1 MKVIRGK
8 SLSPGYG
15 MGRAVVLGAARLPV
29 PQYRIQ
35 PAQVDAEHRRLQ
47 QALDRSREELE
58 QLQARVMAELGHEV
72 ADIFSAHLAFL
83 RDKQFVERVKEQ
95 VARDLV
101 NVEQACRAVISDL
114 AEALAK
120 VDDEYLREREQDV
133 RDMGRRVLRHLARHA
148 GPGLADL
155 PPESVLVAR
164 ELLPSDLIELDRDH
178 VAAIVT
184 EQGGWTSHVAILA
197 RSLGVPAVTGVRDAT
212 AEIEEGARL
221 LVDGE
226 AGMVWIVPSEE
237 EAAHFA
243 GLKERYERAASVAA
257 AEERRACVTR
267 DGVPIRL
274 YANIARP
281 HEAAEVARH
290 YLDGVGLFRTE
301 YLFLGEQKP
310 PGFERQ
316 RDAYQLAA
324 ELLGGRPLVLRT
336 LDLGA
341 DKNPPYL
348 AARFPVN
355 PSLGLRG
362 LRLCLAAEELFRTQ
376 LRAILANF
384 PRHDVRILFPMV
396 LGAGDL
402 QRALAVLRSV
412 AAEAGLEKLPPVG
425 ALIETPS
432 AVFTIG
438 EIVRHVDFVSIGTN
452 DLTQYVLAA
461 DRNSLEMFEDCSILH
476 PAVLRAVKAVVQAAA
491 AAKRPLCVCGEAAG
505 DPVVARL
512 LVGLG
517 VRELSMSPAL
527 APRVRQLLR
536 GASCAELERFAQEAV
551 ECESP
556 EAVRQTLDRL
566 DRKGSPQGSD
576 SSPAGQERPASER
589 STSSVEG

>member
-8 SLSPGYG
+8 PLSPGYG
-15 MGRAVVLGAARLPV
+15 VGRAVVLGAARLCL
-29 PQYRIQ
+29 PQYRIE
-35 PAQVDAEHRRLQ
+35 PAQVEAEHRRLQ

-58 QLQARVMAELGHEV
+58 RLQARVMAELGHEV

-83 RDKQFVERVKEQ
+83 RDKQFVERVKEH
-95 VARDLV
+95 VAQNLV
-101 NVEQACRAVISDL
+101 NVEQACRAVITDL
-114 AEALAK
+114 AQTLAS

-148 GPGLADL
+148 GPGLAEL
-155 PPESVLVAR
+155 PPESVIVAR
-164 ELLPSDLIELDRDH
+164 ELLPSELMELTRDH
-178 VAAIVT
+178 VAALVT
-184 EQGGWTSHVAILA
+184 EQGGWTSHAAILA
-197 RSLGVPAVTGVRDAT
+197 RSLGVPAVTGAQQAT
-212 AEIEEGARL
+212 AEIEPGARL

-237 EAAHFA
+237 DLARFTVC
-243 GLKERYERAASVAA
+243 KERYEQAASLAA
-257 AEERRACVTR
+257 AEERQACVTR

-281 HEAAEVARH
+281 QEAVEVARH

-301 YLFLGEQKP
+301 YLFLGESEP

-316 RDAYQLAA
+316 REAYRLAA
-324 ELLGGRPLVLRT
+324 ELLAGRPLVLRT

-362 LRLCLAAEELFRTQ
+362 LRLCLAAEGLFRTQ

-384 PRHDVRILFPMV
+384 PRYDVRILFPMV

-412 AAEAGLEKLPPVG
+412 AAEVGLERLPPVG
-425 ALIETPS
+425 ALVETPS
-432 AVFTIG
+432 AVFTIA
-438 EIVRHVDFVSIGTN
+438 EITRHVDFLSIGTN

-461 DRNSLEMFEDCSILH
+461 DRNALEMFEDCSILH
-476 PAVLRAVKAVVQAAA
+476 PAVLRAVKTVVQAAA
-491 AAKRPLCVCGEAAG
+491 AARRPVCVCGEAAG
-505 DPVVARL
+505 DPAVARL

-536 GASCAELERFAQEAV
+536 ASVCAELEHLAQRALDCDDPDGVRKLLHGGISGELP
-551 ECESP
+551 SP
-556 EAVRQTLDRL
+556 GTVPPTA
-566 DRKGSPQGSD
+566 
-576 SSPAGQERPASER
+576 RPASPVQ
-589 STSSVEG
+589 S

>member
-8 SLSPGYG
+8 PLSPGYG
-15 MGRAVVLGAARLPV
+15 VGRAVVLGAARLCL
-29 PQYRIQ
+29 PQYRIE
-35 PAQVDAEHRRLQ
+35 PAQVEAEHRRLQ

-58 QLQARVMAELGHEV
+58 RLQARVMAELGHEV

-83 RDKQFVERVKEQ
+83 RDKQFVERVKEH
-95 VARDLV
+95 VAQNLV
-101 NVEQACRAVISDL
+101 NVEQACRAVITDL
-114 AEALAK
+114 AQTLAS

-148 GPGLADL
+148 GPGLAEL
-155 PPESVLVAR
+155 PPESVIVAR
-164 ELLPSDLIELDRDH
+164 ELLPSELMELTRDH
-178 VAAIVT
+178 VAALVT
-184 EQGGWTSHVAILA
+184 EQGGWTSHAAILA
-197 RSLGVPAVTGVRDAT
+197 RSLGVPAVTGAQQAT
-212 AEIEEGARL
+212 AEIEPGARL

-237 EAAHFA
+237 DLARFTVC
-243 GLKERYERAASVAA
+243 KERYERAASQAA
-257 AEERRACVTR
+257 AEERQACVTR

-281 HEAAEVARH
+281 QEAVEVARH

-301 YLFLGEQKP
+301 YLFLGECEP

-316 RDAYQLAA
+316 REAYRLAA
-324 ELLGGRPLVLRT
+324 ELLAGRPLVLRT

-348 AARFPVN
+348 ATRFPVN

-362 LRLCLAAEELFRTQ
+362 LRLCLAAEGLFRTQ

-384 PRHDVRILFPMV
+384 PRYDVRILFPMV

-412 AAEAGLEKLPPVG
+412 AAEAGLERLPPVG
-425 ALIETPS
+425 ALVETPS
-432 AVFTIG
+432 AVFTIA
-438 EIVRHVDFVSIGTN
+438 EITRHVDFLSIGTN

-461 DRNSLEMFEDCSILH
+461 DRNALEMFEDCSILH
-476 PAVLRAVKAVVQAAA
+476 PAVLRAVKTVVQAAA
-491 AAKRPLCVCGEAAG
+491 AARRPVCVCGEAAG
-505 DPVVARL
+505 DPAVARL

-527 APRVRQLLR
+527 APRVRQVLR
-536 GASCAELERFAQEAV
+536 ASVCAELERLAQRALDCDDPDGVRKLLHGGISGELP
-551 ECESP
+551 SP
-556 EAVRQTLDRL
+556 GTVPPTA
-566 DRKGSPQGSD
+566 
-576 SSPAGQERPASER
+576 RPASPVQ
-589 STSSVEG
+589 S